1 MRWFLNHISCTEW
14 LMWCCICRCGP
25 SSRSDSYEY
34 SNWQRHSEV
43 ETTSCCCHWIYA
55 QLLLCWW
62 NNQGT
67 YMPVSFHRLTT
78 DMFCRVSPVFLT
90 VVESASFRSFSY
102 AAIGLGCRGLPI
114 MLWEFLFSLSILHL
128 VTLLHSDFFVLFPC
142 LAWDKVC
149 QCLPVKRV
157 FFLIAVARL
166 LCWENLYLWNLK
178 SKIWSSDR
186 LLGPNV
192 HFAQH
197 FRKQKKNTNN
207 KKWYHDE
214 FWMISKSCMPWNRNR
229 HSAGFLLLFFTICSL
244 WNPAYQRSLLKYCL
258 TLAISSSFFQFEGIV

>member
-1 MRWFLNHISCTEW
+1 
-14 LMWCCICRCGP
+14 
-25 SSRSDSYEY
+25 
-34 SNWQRHSEV
+34 
-43 ETTSCCCHWIYA
+43 
-55 QLLLCWW
+55 
-62 NNQGT
+62 
-67 YMPVSFHRLTT
+67 
-78 DMFCRVSPVFLT
+78 
-90 VVESASFRSFSY
+90 
-102 AAIGLGCRGLPI
+102 

-197 FRKQKKNTNN
+197 FRKQKKTTNN

-214 FWMISKSCMPWNRNR
+214 FWMISKSCMPWNR

-244 WNPAYQRSLLKYCL
+244 WNPAYQCSLLKYCL